1 MTNHKEHL
9 LYKEREREGQR
20 GTERDRPA
28 TIDQFTIPHNL
39 QARAPLRPL
48 WEHLHLRMT

>member
-9 LYKEREREGQR
+9 LYKERGRDG

-28 TIDQFTIPHNL
+28 TIDQLTIPHNL